1 MMRSRVAASLV
12 AIALS
17 VACGKD
23 GPGPNGPL
31 TGDWEGLSGQETIT
45 MTLTQSAGSV
55 TGTGFIYNG
64 QNATT
69 LTLTGTHA
77 PPYVN
82 LHFAPVN
89 YIAWDFSGRLASSDS
104 LAGVFNGSGFS
115 NFGVVF
121 VRQP

>member
-1 MMRSRVAASLV
+1 MWRSSLG
-12 AIALS
+12 ALLITS
-17 VACGKD
+17 LLSGGCSKD

-31 TGDWEGLSGQETIT
+31 SGDWQGLSGQETIT
-45 MTLTQSAGSV
+45 MTLTQSGGTISA
-55 TGTGFIYNG
+55 TGFTYDG

-69 LTLTGTHA
+69 LTVTGTHA

-82 LHFAPVN
+82 LALASIV
-89 YIAWDFSGRLASSDS
+89 YQDWTFSGRLASADS
-104 LAGVFNGSGFS
+104 LSGVFNGSGFS

>member
-1 MMRSRVAASLV
+1 MLRAPLFAVL
-12 AIALS
+12 ITTLLS
-17 VACGKD
+17 AACGKD

-45 MTLTQSAGSV
+45 MTLTQSGGTIS
-55 TGTGFIYNG
+55 GTGFIYNG
-64 QNATT
+64 QAATT

-77 PPYVN
+77 SPYVN
-82 LHFAPVN
+82 MHFAPAN
-89 YIAWDFSGRLASSDS
+89 YVAWDFSGRLASGDS
-104 LAGVFNGSGFS
+104 LAGVFNGSGFT

>member
-1 MMRSRVAASLV
+1 MWRSPLV
-12 AIALS
+12 ALLITSVLS
-17 VACGKD
+17 GGCGKD

-31 TGDWEGLSGQETIT
+31 TGNWEGLSGQETIT
-45 MTLTQSAGSV
+45 LALTQSGATV

-69 LTLTGTHA
+69 LTITGTHSA
-77 PPYVN
+77 PYVN
-82 LHFAPVN
+82 MHFAPANFVG
-89 YIAWDFSGRLASSDS
+89 WDFSGRLASVDS